1 MKLYIFLFILYNIGC
16 NIYNIIKDFMENVY
30 DLIVIGGGP
39 AGIGAAFTAA
49 EQKTIKN

>member
-1 MKLYIFLFILYNIGC
+1 
-16 NIYNIIKDFMENVY
+16 MENVY

-49 EQKTIKN
+49 EQKMRVAIIERHSILGGNWTN